1 MSEQIL
7 GDNQKPERRAAE
19 IEERGQ
25 ADPVALVGAQMRE
38 MADPK
43 DGLAPTPVWL
53 LLLFL
58 ALAGWSGY
66 YLAAQSG
73 GFKPDV
79 YDENWSGAPQV
90 QQKKAERQDPM
101 VLGKQVF
108 NNCMQCHQENGQ
120 GVPGAFPPLAGS
132 EWVLGSPDTLARIV
146 LHGVQGQLQV
156 KGGTYN
162 GEMPAWEQ
170 LKDEQLAAVLTY
182 VRASFGNNASAV
194 EPELIAA
201 VRKQSASHT
210 QHWTA
215 AELKEAEKTP
225 VTVPSSGAEPAT
237 KEPAK

>member
-53 LLLFL
+53 LLFFFG
-58 ALAGWSGY
+58 LAGWSGY
-66 YLAAQSG
+66 YLSSQSG
-73 GFKPDV
+73 GFKSDV
-79 YDENWSGAPQV
+79 YDENSSGAPQA

-101 VLGKQVF
+101 ILGKQVF
-108 NNCMQCHQENGQ
+108 NNCVQCHQENGQ

-146 LHGVQGQLQV
+146 LHGVQGEIQV
-156 KGGTYN
+156 KGATYN

-170 LKDEQLAAVLTY
+170 LKNEQLAAVLTY

-194 EPELIAA
+194 DPALIAA
-201 VRKQSASHT
+201 LRSQTASHQ

-225 VTVPSSGAEPAT
+225 VIIPPSSITAPEEPP
-237 KEPAK
+237 K